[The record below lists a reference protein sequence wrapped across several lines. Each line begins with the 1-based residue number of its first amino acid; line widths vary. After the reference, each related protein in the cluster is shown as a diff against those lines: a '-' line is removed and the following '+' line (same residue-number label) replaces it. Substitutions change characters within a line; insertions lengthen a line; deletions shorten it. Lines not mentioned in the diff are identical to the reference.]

1 MQFCIADAG
10 LSEEDIMKALLS
22 RLVNLA
28 FGCHHK
34 RMSWPITRQHRTYQ
48 VCCDCGAEL
57 DYSWE
62 MMSCSHNPAAP
73 RPVLSKGPSLKGAG
87 I

>member
-1 MQFCIADAG
+1 
-10 LSEEDIMKALLS
+10 MKALII

-34 RMSWPITRQHRTYQ
+34 RTSWPITLQHRTYQ
-48 VCCDCGAEL
+48 VCCDCGAEF

-62 MMSCSHNPAAP
+62 MMSCSHNPAAS
-73 RPVLSKGPSLKGAG
+73 RPALSGNRNLRSVG
-87 I
+87 IC